1 VIVAFERATLKVENE
16 KDFGELTLAIERVF
30 RPEKVEALLKQIR
43 SKGARIRDFEKIL
56 AGGVIEKVDGSS
68 TKARQLYEGL
78 SQSDQAQ
85 VRELYLSKLEEVGE
99 ELRTRFKK
107 LYQYY

>member
-1 VIVAFERATLKVENE
+1 LIKVENE
-16 KDFGELTLAIERVF
+16 KDFGELTGAIERVF
-30 RPEKVEALLKQIR
+30 RPEKVEAFLKQVK

-56 AGGVIEKVDGSS
+56 AGGVIEKVDGSA
-68 TKARQLYEGL
+68 TKARPLYEGL

-85 VRELYLSKLEEVGE
+85 VRELYLSKLEDVSVD
-99 ELRTRFKK
+99 LRDKFKR